1 MGSAPDAGADDI
13 DAAVQA
19 ARAAFR
25 ESGWPQLAPKE
36 RARYLR
42 ALADEFE
49 KHNDELGALVTME
62 NGMALSVCGAFNGIG
77 SATRYRYFAGLAE
90 SWDPEE
96 VRGYQAL
103 LRNPTDSYFLAQ
115 AVTDA
120 GIPPGVVNIVTGG
133 DATGAALVA
142 HPVIDMAAFTGSSA
156 VGRKIAA
163 ACGASLKRV
172 TLELGGKSAASAAK
186 AARRASR
193 ST

>member
-1 MGSAPDAGADDI
+1 MSHDHHDLFIAGRLTPAHGEAVLTTINPATEEPVGSAPDAGADDI

-49 KHNDELGALVTME
+49 KRNDELGALVTME

-90 SWDPEE
+90 SWIRRRSVTSPKPPAVRRRSRRSCAGSRRRRPEDR
-96 VRGYQAL
+96 RGLRRQPQA
-103 LRNPTDSYFLAQ
+103 
-115 AVTDA
+115 
-120 GIPPGVVNIVTGG
+120 G
-133 DATGAALVA
+133 DA
-142 HPVIDMAAFTGSSA
+142 
-156 VGRKIAA
+156 
-163 ACGASLKRV
+163 
-172 TLELGGKSAASAAK
+172 
-186 AARRASR
+186 
-193 ST
+193 

>member
-1 MGSAPDAGADDI
+1 VSHDHHDLFIAGRLTPAHGEAVLTTINPATEEPVGSAPGAGPDDI

-49 KHNDELGALVTME
+49 KRNDELGALVTME

-96 VRGYQAL
+96 IRDFPEAPSGPAKIKTIVRRQPAGVVGIIVPWNVPQGQCGRQARRGAGRGVHRGYQAL
-103 LRNPTDSYFLAQ
+103 PRNPA
-115 AVTDA
+115 
-120 GIPPGVVNIVTGG
+120 
-133 DATGAALVA
+133 
-142 HPVIDMAAFTGSSA
+142 
-156 VGRKIAA
+156 
-163 ACGASLKRV
+163 
-172 TLELGGKSAASAAK
+172 
-186 AARRASR
+186 
-193 ST
+193 